1 MQSIKRFNSRQI
13 SNCKKLFLINNS
25 STKRNFFTVIH
36 QGKEAYRLFLGKNP
50 IKLEPGFHWAV
61 PLIHT
66 VLKVDMR
73 EGSIGIDKL
82 NAYTKDNVSVLISG
96 SLFYQ
101 VNNSYDAC
109 FKVQNYGQNIAN
121 LGMSAMRSVVG
132 LFQYDEIIAD
142 RQKINNQLSE
152 MIGKASLS
160 WGTTCTKFE
169 IQSFVPANR
178 DVEHQLEKQLEA
190 ERNRRKQVLDTEA
203 NVNVAE
209 GEKRRMILESEGK
222 LIAAKNEADANLLRM
237 QKDAEGKK
245 YSVDQETMAM
255 KNQLETLKDTL
266 GSSELVVEYLIEQQK
281 LRHLQSMANGPNN
294 TTYFVP
300 EGNNLIPNMKL
311 FGDMSRKEKDSCCK
325 E

>member
-1 MQSIKRFNSRQI
+1 MLSKINKVKNITKSTLCI
-13 SNCKKLFLINNS
+13 SKLTNHNINR
-25 STKRNFFTVIH
+25 TLFTVIH
-36 QGKEAYRLFLGKNP
+36 QGNEAYRLFLGKNP
-50 IKLEPGFHWAV
+50 KKLDPGFHIAL
-61 PLIHT
+61 PLLHT

-109 FKVQNYGQNIAN
+109 FKIQDYDHNISN

-142 RQKINNQLSE
+142 RQKINNQLTD
-152 MIGKASLS
+152 MIGKASNS
-160 WGTTCTKFE
+160 WGVSCTKFE

-209 GEKRRMILESEGK
+209 GEKRRVILQSEGK
-222 LIAAKNEADANLLRM
+222 LIAAKNEADANLLSL
-237 QKDAEGKK
+237 QKEAEGKR
-245 YSVDQETMAM
+245 YAVDQETMAM
-255 KNQLETLKDTL
+255 KNQLETLKQTL
-266 GSSELVVEYLIEQQK
+266 GSSELVVQYLVEQQK
-281 LRHLQSMANGPNN
+281 LRHLQAMAHGPNN
-294 TTYFVP
+294 STYFVP

-311 FGDMSRKEKDSCCK
+311 FNDLTNNRTGLNLKE
-325 E
+325 